1 TSLPLQRKARP
12 HSSLSPCSYGGTPT
26 NTTLYLFFPKLEK
39 EIKTLPR
46 AALSEVVDFIRL
58 VKLKFLENDTTSTQK
73 SIYGIWKDD
82 HFYISSD
89 FDEPLEDFAE
99 YM

>member
-1 TSLPLQRKARP
+1 MSY
-12 HSSLSPCSYGGTPT
+12 SS
-26 NTTLYLFFPKLEK
+26 LEK

-46 AALSEVVDFIRL
+46 AALSEVIDFTRL
-58 VKLKFLENDTTSTQK
+58 VKLKFPEDDTASTRK
-73 SIYGIWKDD
+73 SMHGIWKDE
-82 HFYISSD
+82 HFYMSSD